1 MDEFLKTWY
10 GLALFIAFDVAAA
23 LVVMAIAYR
32 WIFKRFW
39 DAVAALVCMTILS
52 PLYLAVLVRGK
63 IYKKRTGNMRSL
75 VTHEFYVGKKSQNDR
90 AQVVPNDGRRRK
102 RGRKLR
108 PLAQTHAVL

>member
-63 IYKKRTGNMRSL
+63 IYKNARETCALS
-75 VTHEFYVGKKSQNDR
+75 
-90 AQVVPNDGRRRK
+90 
-102 RGRKLR
+102 
-108 PLAQTHAVL
+108 